1 MDFLVKILEK
11 RQIVKGAGAA
21 VSRLL
26 RELNERAD
34 KFGTPG
40 QRVCVP
46 FQQEIVE
53 RLCGG
58 MAKILIFLGSTD
70 SMGKSGLLFL
80 LFAVVLSK
88 LSQHI

>member
-40 QRVCVP
+40 QRS
-46 FQQEIVE
+46 
-53 RLCGG
+53 
-58 MAKILIFLGSTD
+58 AFLSNRRSWKD
-70 SMGKSGLLFL
+70 YAAAWQRF
-80 LFAVVLSK
+80 
-88 LSQHI
+88 